1 MSSEYNIFYLRTH
14 ESYEK
19 YFCIKQGITSNPI
32 ERNGTYKTGE
42 IYNGNYIK
50 MYQIENK
57 HHLKFLDNLFKHEFT
72 EYNSKNLLPN
82 AALLPKTMS
91 SVDRCF
97 TSILPHKEN
106 GFGGDEFYSIAII
119 DKIEPFFQKYIGNN
133 YKILSN
139 DDINKI
145 NRKIRLKNYLK
156 NTINISNIIYR
167 LKSRKN
173 EFHKISFQQQL
184 QNIQQK
190 LNIDLQ
196 NQLQDNYLDEILKEL
211 LKNNKCLIKAPT
223 GFGKTHIYYK
233 TIKHLNLNRILI
245 LTPRRNLN
253 IQIVD
258 EKYTKMYIDNYD
270 FIHFSNSPD
279 KNKTIQN
286 LIYKDKFVLTS
297 CYQSGKRLLELL
309 RQYNIHIDLIIFD
322 EAHFITS
329 WQDKD
334 DIKDYLIDNNLTTYR
349 LYGTATPTEDM
360 ENNNTI
366 FGKVIEKVKV
376 HELIKNKI
384 LCDIETIIK
393 KIEGGKAEYTNLTK
407 LIVDNMIKFNKKKG
421 IVYVNTCS
429 NADKLYK
436 LLKNDKRTNTYIYT
450 SKATGYEEDEENNLE
465 NNLDQLQKFEQD
477 KTPCIV
483 IAVAKI
489 SYGYDNDFID
499 FICLGDLRNS
509 DIDIRQIV
517 GRGLR
522 WNKSVYKN
530 KKLHLLVP
538 VYQDEFKDNKKTT
551 TLRKYLDY
559 IIGECDKDIIYKSDG
574 KVVLSNKNKSEIKN
588 DVDYEGD
595 DIPSDILREYS
606 TNRYGLYSEFM
617 KFLRRNDVYNEIT
630 YNELYEINKSWMVQ
644 IKRLKIKYPKF
655 CFMIL
660 QSNKTNY
667 YETKKEAID
676 KYNIAKDILMLNMN
690 NDDITDLTQ
699 TQLYKELN
707 KIDDK
712 LPIIDFD
719 MYYP

>member
-1 MSSEYNIFYLRTH
+1 
-14 ESYEK
+14 
-19 YFCIKQGITSNPI
+19 
-32 ERNGTYKTGE
+32 
-42 IYNGNYIK
+42 
-50 MYQIENK
+50 
-57 HHLKFLDNLFKHEFT
+57 
-72 EYNSKNLLPN
+72 
-82 AALLPKTMS
+82 
-91 SVDRCF
+91 
-97 TSILPHKEN
+97 
-106 GFGGDEFYSIAII
+106 
-119 DKIEPFFQKYIGNN
+119 
-133 YKILSN
+133 
-139 DDINKI
+139 
-145 NRKIRLKNYLK
+145 
-156 NTINISNIIYR
+156 
-167 LKSRKN
+167 
-173 EFHKISFQQQL
+173 
-184 QNIQQK
+184 
-190 LNIDLQ
+190 
-196 NQLQDNYLDEILKEL
+196 
-211 LKNNKCLIKAPT
+211 
-223 GFGKTHIYYK
+223 
-233 TIKHLNLNRILI
+233 
-245 LTPRRNLN
+245 
-253 IQIVD
+253 
-258 EKYTKMYIDNYD
+258 
-270 FIHFSNSPD
+270 
-279 KNKTIQN
+279 
-286 LIYKDKFVLTS
+286 
-297 CYQSGKRLLELL
+297 
-309 RQYNIHIDLIIFD
+309 
-322 EAHFITS
+322 
-329 WQDKD
+329 
-334 DIKDYLIDNNLTTYR
+334 

-450 SKATGYEEDEENNLE
+450 SKATGYEEEDDNNVESNLE
-465 NNLDQLQKFEQD
+465 NNLDQSPRDYPDNVVKPHYLDQLQKFEQD

-630 YNELYEINKSWMVQ
+630 YNELKNKNEWMIDIGCVCDKYKKFNFKEIHPNKRNFYETREQTEKEYEIANQQLMKN
-644 IKRLKIKYPKF
+644 IG
-655 CFMIL
+655 
-660 QSNKTNY
+660 
-667 YETKKEAID
+667 ID
-676 KYNIAKDILMLNMN
+676 KHKKLILKD
-690 NDDITDLTQ
+690 
-699 TQLYKELN
+699 KKN
-707 KIDDK
+707 KINEINNRI
-712 LPIIDFD
+712 PIDNLD
-719 MYYP
+719 LYYGKYNK

>member
-1 MSSEYNIFYLRTH
+1 MSGEYNIFYFRTH

-42 IYNGNYIK
+42 IYNGNYFK
-50 MYQIENK
+50 MYQIKNK
-57 HHLKFLDNLFKHEFT
+57 HHLKLLDNLFKHEFKQ
-72 EYNSKNLLPN
+72 YNSKNI
-82 AALLPKTMS
+82 LPKPTS
-91 SVDRCF
+91 HVDR
-97 TSILPHKEN
+97 
-106 GFGGDEFYSIAII
+106 FGGDEFYSISII
-119 DKIEPFFQKYIGNN
+119 DKIEPFFQKYIGND
-133 YKILSN
+133 YEILSD

-156 NTINISNIIYR
+156 NKINISNIIYR

-173 EFHKISFQQQL
+173 DFHKISFQQQL

-196 NQLQDNYLDEILKEL
+196 NQLQNNYIDEILKEL

-233 TIKHLNLNRILI
+233 TIKHLNLNKILI

-270 FIHFSNSPD
+270 FIHFSHNKD
-279 KNKTIQN
+279 KEKSIRD

-309 RQYNIHIDLIIFD
+309 KQYNIHIDIIIFD

-329 WQDKD
+329 WKD
-334 DIKDYLIDNNLTTYR
+334 NQDIKDFIFDNTLTTYR
-349 LYGTATPTEDM
+349 LFGTATPTEDM
-360 ENNNTI
+360 ENEI
-366 FGKVIEKVKV
+366 IGFGKVIEKVKV

-393 KIEGGKAEYTNLTK
+393 KIEGGKSEYTNLTK
-407 LIVDNMIKFNKKKG
+407 LIVDNMMKFNKRKG
-421 IVYVNTCS
+421 IVYVNTCA

-450 SKATGYEEDEENNLE
+450 SKATGYEEDDENNLE
-465 NNLDQLQKFEQD
+465 NNLDRSLRDYLDQLQKFEQD
-477 KTPCIV
+477 KNPCIV

-606 TNRYGLYSEFM
+606 TNRYGLYSQFM

-630 YNELYEINKSWMVQ
+630 YNELKNKNEWMVQ

-707 KIDDK
+707 KIDNK